1 MTIDQLRTIL
11 AYAEGDP
18 NREVRIT
25 IQKVKDG
32 KIKTLTSV
40 GIKSFNVY
48 SDVIDLQVE
57 VDSNF

>member
-11 AYAEGDP
+11 AYAEGDS